1 MKTLILPVAAI
12 AALAFAA
19 PAMAGGCNY
28 GTKAPTTSAEKPAET
43 PPSTTS

>member
-19 PAMAGGCNY
+19 PAFAAGCNY
-28 GTKAPTTSAEKPAET
+28 GTKAPTTTTEKPAEQ
-43 PPSTTS
+43 PKSTTS